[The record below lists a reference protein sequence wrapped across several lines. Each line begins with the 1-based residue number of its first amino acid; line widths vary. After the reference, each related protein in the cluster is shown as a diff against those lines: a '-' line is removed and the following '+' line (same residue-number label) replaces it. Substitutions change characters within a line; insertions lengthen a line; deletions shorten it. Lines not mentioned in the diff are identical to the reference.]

1 MPDHRLLHGDNL
13 DHMRALHAEGVR
25 VHLAYLDPPFNTGR
39 DFAYKPRD
47 GGPEE
52 HAYSDKWPSL
62 EAFVAAMRE
71 RVVAVRD
78 MLTPDGCMILH
89 CDPETSH
96 YVKVMLDGVFGR
108 DSYANEIVWR
118 YRRWPS
124 PSSHFQRMHDTL
136 LRYVRDAGQDPRWN
150 QLYEPVS
157 KGILAKWGTSKQK
170 ADAGDGRGNKR
181 RSTRTSETSPGAA
194 MSDVWS
200 DISFLAPVATERT
213 GYPTQKP
220 EPLLRRIIESCS
232 HPGDTVLDPYCGS
245 GTSGATAL
253 GLGRNW
259 IGIDASP
266 VAIRVASARL
276 AMPMVNRNTAK
287 RRQPKAP
294 PGQPTLDDLLAAMAR
309 KAG

>member
-1 MPDHRLLHGDNL
+1 ML
-13 DHMRALHAEGVR
+13 ALHADGVR

-62 EAFVAAMRE
+62 EAFVAALRE
-71 RVVAVRD
+71 RAVAVREL
-78 MLTPDGCMILH
+78 LTPDGCMVLH
-89 CDPETSH
+89 CDPQTSH

-108 DSYANEIVWR
+108 QCYANEIVWR

-124 PSSHFQRMHDTL
+124 PSRHFQRVHDTI
-136 LRYVRDAGQDPRWN
+136 LRYVRDSATEPRWN
-150 QLYEPVS
+150 QLYEP
-157 KGILAKWGTSKQK
+157 LAETTVQTHGTTKQQ
-170 ADAGDGRGNKR
+170 AVWREGRARYAGKSD
-181 RSTRTSETSPGAA
+181 EESPGVA
-194 MSDVWS
+194 MGDVWE
-200 DISFLAPVATERT
+200 IGIVAPTGVERT

-232 HPGDTVLDPYCGS
+232 NIGDTVLDPYCGS
-245 GTSGATAL
+245 ATSGAVAQA
-253 GLGRNW
+253 LGRNW
-259 IGIDASP
+259 IGIDESP

-276 AMPMVNRNTAK
+276 AMPMLDRKAK
-287 RRQPKAP
+287 QRKPKAAAA
-294 PGQPTLDDLLAAMAR
+294 GPTLDDLLAEMQR